1 MVGQHQELGLQVIS
15 DDSFP
20 KSKHPGGI
28 SGRLFVLPFVGVLVF
43 LGFLTFSMAVRFQ
56 SIMARLE
63 EVRSVWPI
71 ASVELSQRY
80 DRLNETFAGS
90 NVGKT
95 IIAEWESKR
104 REFKVSSQFDRQSAA
119 SLVIENQ
126 IVRSLEGNQRS
137 ISDFELP
144 GISKLLEAENRR
156 RTAQNGI
163 IGWLTVQGLRL
174 KLPPIY
180 EPLSNNR

>member
-1 MVGQHQELGLQVIS
+1 MTLNNSIS
-15 DDSFP
+15 

-43 LGFLTFSMAVRFQ
+43 LGVLMFSMAVQFQ

-63 EVRSVWPI
+63 EVRSVWPN
-71 ASVELSQRY
+71 ASAELSQRY
-80 DRLNETFAGS
+80 DRFNESFAGS
-90 NVGKT
+90 SVALT
-95 IIAEWESKR
+95 IKEDWEGKR

-119 SLVIENQ
+119 SLVIEDQ
-126 IVRSLEGNQRS
+126 IKRLLEGTQKNN
-137 ISDFELP
+137 SDFELP

-156 RTAQNGI
+156 KKAQNGI

-180 EPLSNNR
+180 DPLANNP

>member
-1 MVGQHQELGLQVIS
+1 MVTA

-20 KSKHPGGI
+20 ISKHPGGI

-43 LGFLTFSMAVRFQ
+43 LGVLTFSMAVRFQ

-63 EVRSVWPI
+63 EVRSVWPN
-71 ASVELSQRY
+71 ASAELNQRY
-80 DRLNETFAGS
+80 DRFNDSFAGS
-90 NVGKT
+90 TV
-95 IIAEWESKR
+95 AETTKEDWESKR

-126 IVRSLEGNQRS
+126 IKRSLEGTQRS
-137 ISDFELP
+137 NSDFELP
-144 GISKLLEAENRR
+144 GISKLLETENRR
-156 RTAQNGI
+156 RMAQNGI

-180 EPLSNNR
+180 DPLANNP